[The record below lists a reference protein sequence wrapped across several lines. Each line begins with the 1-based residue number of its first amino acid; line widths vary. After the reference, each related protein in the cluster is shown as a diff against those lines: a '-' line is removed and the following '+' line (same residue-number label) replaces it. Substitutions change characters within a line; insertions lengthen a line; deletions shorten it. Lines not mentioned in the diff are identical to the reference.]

1 MCGKQTVVKGTTLSE
16 GMNATLHIPVSLLVP
31 LTESKSK
38 LHNSVAVQPVWGQ
51 KRLKVHAHIKQSQ
64 D

>member
-31 LTESKSK
+31 LTESKFK
-38 LHNSVAVQPVWGQ
+38 LHNSVAVQPVWDQ
-51 KRLKVHAHIKQSQ
+51 KRLKLHAHIKQSQ